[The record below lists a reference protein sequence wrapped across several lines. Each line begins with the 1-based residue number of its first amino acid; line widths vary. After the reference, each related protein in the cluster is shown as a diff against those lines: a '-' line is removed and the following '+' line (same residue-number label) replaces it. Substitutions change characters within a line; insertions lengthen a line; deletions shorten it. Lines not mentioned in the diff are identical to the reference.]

1 MKRVAALCALCALT
15 AACGSTPPKP
25 IDTPIPSPPPPPP
38 VEQAAEPAPA
48 AEPSPEE
55 KARAEALAQLE
66 RDREKMLADHQ
77 AESARLTPEVRA
89 SAKALA
95 DKTHPNLRAALKA
108 AAASKHRRPAHVER
122 DAFRHPVETLEF
134 FGLKPTMTVLEYGP
148 GEGYWTELLAPVL
161 AKKGKLIV
169 TNSDPK
175 GPKEERATFYGE
187 RFQLFLDRAPEIY
200 GSIQTVLFTP
210 KAPNLGLEGSV
221 DMAMMMRSLHGLA
234 NAGQLDA
241 VLAEVHKALK
251 PNGVLGIEQHRAA
264 EGANPEESA
273 KKGYLP
279 EKWVIERVEAAGF
292 KLAAKSEI
300 NANPKD
306 TKDHPAGVWSLPPT
320 LRHGDTDR
328 AKYVA
333 IGESDRMTLRF
344 VKVTPKK

>member
-25 IDTPIPSPPPPPP
+25 IDTPIPSPLPPPP